1 MLFIGL
7 KHIKKDRTKFM
18 QEGESDM
25 MPNQTNGQALF
36 DLIVAVGI
44 AVGIVV
50 LTLRVP
56 EDQIA
61 DLIVNIVTR
70 T

>member
-1 MLFIGL
+1 
-7 KHIKKDRTKFM
+7 M